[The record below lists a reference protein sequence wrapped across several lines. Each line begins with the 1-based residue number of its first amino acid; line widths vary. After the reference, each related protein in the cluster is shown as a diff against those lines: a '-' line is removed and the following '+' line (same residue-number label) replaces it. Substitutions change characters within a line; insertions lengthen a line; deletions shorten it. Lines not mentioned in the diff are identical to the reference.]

1 MAAAYVD
8 YNATMATASM
18 TMASHSVDL
27 NQSVASSSIDH
38 HVESREESIEKLK
51 VALVRYG
58 RANDRRMVLRT
69 LKNVSFL
76 SYIPMEAPVIRS
88 DVSLS
93 ELEKEV
99 FLEQL
104 ILNET
109 LLSPPSESRTIK
121 NAGTNSGCL
130 VILKGLTKALCTNTS
145 LKAKNLYERVVHRL
159 AKSSVEVEVYTQL
172 NSMLGSTEVVIR
184 RLSTANADSATE
196 LSSLKLYNT
205 GGQIHMTLETKLK
218 FGLFRR
224 ADASSSRAWI
234 VMECKV
240 HERANLST
248 NESFRSLNVK
258 TPDLYC

>member
-1 MAAAYVD
+1 
-8 YNATMATASM
+8 MATASM
-18 TMASHSVDL
+18 TMASQSMDHP
-27 NQSVASSSIDH
+27 SVAASSIDQ

-58 RANDRRMVLRT
+58 RANDRRMILRT

-76 SYIPMEAPVIRS
+76 SYIPMEAPIMRS
-88 DVSLS
+88 DVSLA

-104 ILNET
+104 ILNNT
-109 LLSPPSESRTIK
+109 LLSPPSETRTIK

-130 VILKGLTKALCTNTS
+130 VILKGLTKVLCANSS
-145 LKAKNLYERVVHRL
+145 LKAKILYDRVVQRL
-159 AKSSVEVEVYTQL
+159 VQSSAAAEVYVQL
-172 NSMLGSTEVVIR
+172 NSILGSTEVIIKI
-184 RLSTANADSATE
+184 LPNPDE
-196 LSSLKLYNT
+196 PSSLNLYNT

-224 ADASSSRAWI
+224 SEASSSRAWI
-234 VMECKV
+234 VMDCKV

>member
-1 MAAAYVD
+1 
-8 YNATMATASM
+8 
-18 TMASHSVDL
+18 MASHSVDL

-38 HVESREESIEKLK
+38 HIESREESIEKLK

-76 SYIPMEAPVIRS
+76 SYIPMEVPVIRN

-104 ILNET
+104 IINET

-130 VILKGLTKALCTNTS
+130 VILKGLTKALCANTS
-145 LKAKNLYERVVHRL
+145 LKAKKFVRSCRPSFGEII
-159 AKSSVEVEVYTQL
+159 
-172 NSMLGSTEVVIR
+172 GS
-184 RLSTANADSATE
+184 
-196 LSSLKLYNT
+196 
-205 GGQIHMTLETKLK
+205 
-218 FGLFRR
+218 
-224 ADASSSRAWI
+224 
-234 VMECKV
+234 C
-240 HERANLST
+240 
-248 NESFRSLNVK
+248 RSLRPVEFHAREYRGRHQK
-258 TPDLYC
+258 TSHCQG

>member
-1 MAAAYVD
+1 MAAYVD
-8 YNATMATASM
+8 YNPTMATASM
-18 TMASHSVDL
+18 TMASHSMDHP
-27 NQSVASSSIDH
+27 SVAASSIDQ

-58 RANDRRMVLRT
+58 RANDRRMILRT

-76 SYIPMEAPVIRS
+76 SYIPMEAPIMRN
-88 DVSLS
+88 DVSLT

-99 FLEQL
+99 FLEKL
-104 ILNET
+104 ILNNT
-109 LLSPPSESRTIK
+109 LLSPPSVTTTIK

-130 VILKGLTKALCTNTS
+130 IILKGLTKVLCANSS
-145 LKAKNLYERVVHRL
+145 LKAKTLYERVVQRL
-159 AKSSVEVEVYTQL
+159 VKSSVAAEIYAQL
-172 NSMLGSTEVVIR
+172 NSILGSTEVIIKK
-184 RLSTANADSATE
+184 LPTTKSSTDYGDEPSN
-196 LSSLKLYNT
+196 LKLYNT

-224 ADASSSRAWI
+224 SDASSSRAWI
-234 VMECKV
+234 VMDCKV

-248 NESFRSLNVK
+248 NEIFRSLNVK